1 MMLLLAIRA
10 GSEDITWHKLKL
22 QSRWRQVLRTKY
34 YQYQSSCSQDE
45 GRFSGQNTTS
55 TSQAAVRMKAGSQ
68 DKILPVPV
76 KLQSR
81 WRQVLR
87 TKYYQYQSS
96 CSQDEGRFSGQNT
109 TSTSQAAVKMK
120 AGSQDKILPVPV
132 KLQSGWRQVLRTKY
146 YQYQSSCSQ
155 DEGRFSGQNTTS
167 TSQAAVRMKA
177 GSQDKILP
185 VPVKLQSRWRQVL
198 RTKYYQY
205 QSSCSQ
211 DEGRFSGQNTTSTS
225 QAAVKMKAGSQD
237 KILPVPVKLQS
248 RWRQVLRT
256 KYYQYQSSCSQDEGR
271 FSGQNTTST
280 SQAAVKMK
288 AGSQD
293 KILPVPVKLQS
304 RWRQVLRT
312 KYYQY
317 QSSCS
322 QDEGRF
328 SGQNTTSTSQA
339 AVKMKAGSQDKILPV
354 PVKLQSR
361 WRQVLRT
368 KYYQYQSSCSQDEGR
383 FSGQNTTSTSQAAV
397 RMKAGSQD
405 KTLPVP
411 VKLQSGWRQVL
422 RTKHYQYQ
430 SSCSQDEGRFS
441 GQNTTSTSQA
451 AVRMKAGSQDKILP
465 VPVKLQSGWRQV
477 LRTKHYQ
484 YQSSCSQDEGRFSGQ
499 NTTSTS
505 QAAVKM
511 KAGSQDKT
519 LPVPVKLQSGW
530 RQVLRTKYYQYQS
543 SCSQDEGRFSGQN
556 TTSTSQA
563 AVRMKAGSQD
573 KILPVP
579 VKLQS
584 RWRQVLRTKHY
595 QYQSSCSQDEGRF
608 SGQNT
613 TSTSQAA
620 VKMKAG
626 SQDKTLPVPVKLQ
639 SRWRQV
645 LRTKYYQYQSSCSQ
659 DEGRFSGQNTTSTSQ
674 AAVKMKAGSQDKTLP
689 VPVKM
694 KAGSQDKTLPVPV
707 KLQSRQA
714 PRKLILKIKYYYSS
728 KSIKTGM
735 AMAQKVQI
743 YAIWEHPEVIF
754 VVIKITVTYKTGC
767 QCVHT
772 SPPQKLS
779 LPAQLITFCKVT
791 SFITMMIMSLFAVG
805 QQ

>member
-1 MMLLLAIRA
+1 
-10 GSEDITWHKLKL
+10 
-22 QSRWRQVLRTKY
+22 
-34 YQYQSSCSQDE
+34 
-45 GRFSGQNTTS
+45 
-55 TSQAAVRMKAGSQ
+55 MKAGSQ

-132 KLQSGWRQVLRTKY
+132 KLHKDEGRFSGQNTTSTSQAAVKMKAGSQDKTLPVPVKLQSRWRQVLRTKHYRYQSSCSQDEGRFSGQNTTGTSQAAVKMKAGSQDKILPVPVKLQSRWRQVLRTKY

-155 DEGRFSGQNTTS
+155 DEGRFSGQNTTG
-167 TSQAAVRMKA
+167 TSQAAVKMKA
-177 GSQDKILP
+177 GSQDKTLPVPVKLQSRWRQVLRTKHYQYQSSCSQDEGRFSGQNTTSTSQAAVKMKAGSQDKTLP

-312 KYYQY
+312 KHYQY

-368 KYYQYQSSCSQDEGR
+368 KYYQYQSSCSQDEGM
-383 FSGQNTTSTSQAAV
+383 FSGQ
-397 RMKAGSQD
+397 
-405 KTLPVP
+405 
-411 VKLQSGWRQVL
+411 
-422 RTKHYQYQ
+422 
-430 SSCSQDEGRFS
+430 
-441 GQNTTSTSQA
+441 
-451 AVRMKAGSQDKILP
+451 
-465 VPVKLQSGWRQV
+465 
-477 LRTKHYQ
+477 HYQ

-511 KAGSQDKT
+511 KAGSQDK
-519 LPVPVKLQSGW
+519 
-530 RQVLRTKYYQYQS
+530 
-543 SCSQDEGRFSGQN
+543 
-556 TTSTSQA
+556 
-563 AVRMKAGSQD
+563 
-573 KILPVP
+573 I
-579 VKLQS
+579 
-584 RWRQVLRTKHY
+584 
-595 QYQSSCSQDEGRF
+595 
-608 SGQNT
+608 
-613 TSTSQAA
+613 
-620 VKMKAG
+620 
-626 SQDKTLPVPVKLQ
+626 
-639 SRWRQV
+639 
-645 LRTKYYQYQSSCSQ
+645 
-659 DEGRFSGQNTTSTSQ
+659 
-674 AAVKMKAGSQDKTLP
+674 
-689 VPVKM
+689 
-694 KAGSQDKTLPVPV
+694 LPVPV

-767 QCVHT
+767 QCVRT